1 LLILA
6 ALAWSSF
13 AAAQAPDPAMDRAL
27 AGHRTFFA
35 SNMNTIMQEAREA
48 FGEASLAARVC
59 DKQRLERQLR
69 YLERLRQKMEA
80 EQSSWLPPYGQDFD
94 PNLWAYVH
102 VFLMHA
108 TEQAAQWMKIDCT
121 FPDGGLGQPQI
132 GDPAARAAQIAD
144 DIDWWNSLNH
154 EQWFEQAERLRLKGD
169 CAAWREQLD
178 RIERELRRALSNP
191 TGPVDELEARV
202 ERWQR
207 LWHYLMDDVRKRHC
221 PAGAGEVTPESTVI
235 DRRAHRSTTP
245 PPAFDQVPH
254 QHYSPPAEPNKEQ
267 RNNEGGQGPTQAA
280 APSPAP
286 PTPPPPAQQ
295 GLPVR
300 PAYEPIQF
308 PTVPSRFCS
317 QEEYNRFLIEVINPQ
332 YLKAAE
338 NAEKA
343 ARFRAAVEAAINTY
357 VQAGQPVPT
366 ALLVL
371 RRQAAEDYAE
381 QQRLSDEIARLR
393 DRVRQTPIVDCGGQV
408 LRNILQMGIGA
419 MTPDQGQGHASASRH
434 YARFKDARERCDRSA
449 MDAALRDLEED
460 VREARDRFQGIAD
473 SMQGGP
479 MDQADTPENNEYA
492 AASGEY
498 NEARRLLE
506 KARAEART
514 CPRATEPPQPQSQPP
529 IERGGT

>member
-1 LLILA
+1 
-6 ALAWSSF
+6 
-13 AAAQAPDPAMDRAL
+13 
-27 AGHRTFFA
+27 
-35 SNMNTIMQEAREA
+35 
-48 FGEASLAARVC
+48 
-59 DKQRLERQLR
+59 LR
-69 YLERLRQKMEA
+69 
-80 EQSSWLPPYGQDFD
+80 
-94 PNLWAYVH
+94 
-102 VFLMHA
+102 
-108 TEQAAQWMKIDCT
+108 
-121 FPDGGLGQPQI
+121 
-132 GDPAARAAQIAD
+132 
-144 DIDWWNSLNH
+144 
-154 EQWFEQAERLRLKGD
+154 GD

-207 LWHYLMDDVRKRHC
+207 LWRYLMDDVRKRHC
-221 PAGAGEVTPESTVI
+221 PAGVGEVTPESTVV
-235 DRRAHRSTTP
+235 DRRAHRPTTP

-254 QHYSPPAEPNKEQ
+254 QHYSPPAEPIKELGS
-267 RNNEGGQGPTQAA
+267 NNAGQAPTPP
-280 APSPAP
+280 APPAP
-286 PTPPPPAQQ
+286 PTPPAQQ
-295 GLPVR
+295 GMPVR

-357 VQAGQPVPT
+357 VQAEQPVPT

-408 LRNILQMGIGA
+408 LQNIFQMGIGA
-419 MTPDQGQGHASASRH
+419 LAPDQGQGHASASRH
-434 YARFKDARERCDRSA
+434 YARFKDARERCDRGA

-460 VREARDRFQGIAD
+460 VQEARDRFQGIAD

-514 CPRATEPPQPQSQPP
+514 CPRAIEPPQPQSQPP
-529 IERGGT
+529 IERGGA